1 MKFYLNILFLI
12 CLSFLMISCS
22 TMNDW
27 DVSKIIDK
35 TERWLFDDAVDN
47 SDEKQVDIDEFNGKE
62 LSEEIVEVEE
72 VFPDINDVPQIKPE
86 FEEID
91 ENFFESESK
100 EIESSESD
108 DISVEVS
115 QINQKDNI
123 RIQDKLKNR
132 NISAVL
138 DVRKNIRFKL
148 AKMLLASDPPVDQQE
163 PIIDNS
169 SIDSIKKTKVA
180 IIQFPD
186 NSIIP
191 DNSADKVLEEI
202 VKFKDEKKI
211 RLVGHASKTGS
222 ETLEGKRINM
232 EISISRAQT
241 IKNMLIN
248 KGFNG
253 NNIEVFG
260 KGDLEPLQEEQE
272 EFGEAVNRR
281 VEVFFI
287 SN

>member
-1 MKFYLNILFLI
+1 MKIYLNTLFLTF
-12 CLSFLMISCS
+12 LSFFMISCS

-27 DVSKIIDK
+27 EVSKIIDK
-35 TERWLFDDAVDN
+35 TERWLFETEDN
-47 SDEKQVDIDEFNGKE
+47 SDEEEVSLDEFNDKE
-62 LSEEIVEVEE
+62 LNEEKVEIEEI
-72 VFPDINDVPQIKPE
+72 FPDINDVPQIKPE

-91 ENFFESESK
+91 ENFFESEEK
-100 EIESSESD
+100 EIENIDVDEEN
-108 DISVEVS
+108 VEVS
-115 QINQKDNI
+115 QINQNNNI
-123 RIQDKLKNR
+123 KKEDELKR
-132 NISAVL
+132 KNITAVL
-138 DVRKNIRFKL
+138 EIRKHIRFKL
-148 AKMLLASDPPVDQQE
+148 AKMFLDSDPPVDAQQ
-163 PIIDNS
+163 PIIDVS
-169 SIDSIKKTKVA
+169 SSENIKITKVA

-186 NSIIP
+186 NAIIP

-202 VKFKDEKKI
+202 IKFKDEKKL

-222 ETLEGKRINM
+222 ETIEGKRVNM

-248 KGFNG
+248 KGYDG

-260 KGDLEPLQEEQE
+260 KGDLEPLKEEVQ

>member
-1 MKFYLNILFLI
+1 MKFYLNTIFLI
-12 CLSFLMISCS
+12 ILSLFMISCS

-35 TERWLFDDAVDN
+35 TERWLFDEEDN
-47 SDEKQVDIDEFNGKE
+47 SDEKEVNIDEFNDKE
-62 LSEEIVEVEE
+62 VTEKKVEVEE

-100 EIESSESD
+100 ESESNEPNNNN
-108 DISVEVS
+108 VEVS

-123 RIQDKLKNR
+123 KIEDELKKK
-132 NISAVL
+132 NIFAVL
-138 DVRKNIRFKL
+138 EVRKNIRFKL
-148 AKMLLASDPPVDQQE
+148 AKMLLASDPPVDEQQ
-163 PIIDNS
+163 PIIIENS
-169 SIDSIKKTKVA
+169 SADNIKITKVA
-180 IIQFPD
+180 IIQFPN

-191 DNSADKVLEEI
+191 DNSADKVLEQI
-202 VKFKDEKKI
+202 VKFKDKKL
-211 RLVGHASKTGS
+211 RLVGHSSKTGS
-222 ETLEGKRINM
+222 ETIEGKRINM

-248 KGFNG
+248 KGFDG
-253 NNIEVFG
+253 NNIEVLG
-260 KGDLEPLQEEQE
+260 KGDLEPLKEEAE

>member
-1 MKFYLNILFLI
+1 
-12 CLSFLMISCS
+12 MISCS

-27 DVSKIIDK
+27 NVIKIIDK
-35 TERWLFDDAVDN
+35 TERWLFDREGN
-47 SDEKQVDIDEFNGKE
+47 SDEKEVSIDEFNDKE
-62 LSEEIVEVEE
+62 FTEEKAEVVE
-72 VFPDINDVPQIKPE
+72 VFPDINAVPQIKPE

-91 ENFFESESK
+91 ENFFESDSK
-100 EIESSESD
+100 EIENNEAD
-108 DISVEVS
+108 DDNVEVT

-123 RIQDKLKNR
+123 KIEDEIKKK

-138 DVRKNIRFKL
+138 EVRKNIRFKL
-148 AKMLLASDPPVDQQE
+148 AKMLLASDPPVDEQQ
-163 PIIDNS
+163 PIIES
-169 SIDSIKKTKVA
+169 SSTTGNIKITKVA

-202 VKFKDEKKI
+202 VKFKDEKKL

-222 ETLEGKRINM
+222 ETIEGKRINM

-248 KGFNG
+248 KGFDG

-260 KGDLEPLQEEQE
+260 KADLEPLQEAE

>member
-1 MKFYLNILFLI
+1 MKIYLNTLFLTF
-12 CLSFLMISCS
+12 LSFFMISCS

-27 DVSKIIDK
+27 EVSKIIDK
-35 TERWLFDDAVDN
+35 TERWLFATEAN
-47 SDEKQVDIDEFNGKE
+47 SDEEEVSLDEFNDKE
-62 LSEEIVEVEE
+62 LNEEKVEVEE
-72 VFPDINDVPQIKPE
+72 FFPDINDVPQIKPE

-91 ENFFESESK
+91 ENFFESEGK
-100 EIESSESD
+100 EIENSD
-108 DISVEVS
+108 ADDKNVEVS
-115 QINQKDNI
+115 QINQNNNI
-123 RIQDKLKNR
+123 KKENELKKK
-132 NISAVL
+132 NITAVL
-138 DVRKNIRFKL
+138 EIRKNIRFKL
-148 AKMLLASDPPVDQQE
+148 AKMFLDSDPPVDAQQ
-163 PIIDNS
+163 PIIDVS
-169 SIDSIKKTKVA
+169 SSENIKITKVA

-186 NSIIP
+186 NAIIP

-202 VKFKDEKKI
+202 IKFKDEKKL

-222 ETLEGKRINM
+222 ETIEGKRVNM

-248 KGFNG
+248 KGYDG

-260 KGDLEPLQEEQE
+260 KGDLEPLKEEAQ

>member
-1 MKFYLNILFLI
+1 MKIYLNTLLVIF
-12 CLSFLMISCS
+12 LSFFVVSCS
-22 TMNDW
+22 TVNDW

-35 TERWLFDDAVDN
+35 TERWLFDVEDN
-47 SDEKQVDIDEFNGKE
+47 SEEKEVSLDELNDKE
-62 LSEEIVEVEE
+62 LSEETVEVEE

-91 ENFFESESK
+91 EDFFESENK
-100 EIESSESD
+100 EIEGSD
-108 DISVEVS
+108 ADNNNVQVS

-123 RIQDKLKNR
+123 KTEDELKKK
-132 NISAVL
+132 NIFAVL
-138 DVRKNIRFKL
+138 EVRKNIRFKL
-148 AKMLLASDPPVDQQE
+148 AKMLLASDPPVDEQQ
-163 PIIDNS
+163 PIIIENS
-169 SIDSIKKTKVA
+169 SADNIKITKVA
-180 IIQFPD
+180 IIQFPN

-191 DNSADKVLEEI
+191 DNSADKVLEQI
-202 VKFKDEKKI
+202 VKFKDKKL
-211 RLVGHASKTGS
+211 RLVGHSSKTGS
-222 ETLEGKRINM
+222 ETIEGKRINM

-248 KGFNG
+248 KGFDG
-253 NNIEVFG
+253 NNIEVLG
-260 KGDLEPLQEEQE
+260 KGDLEPLKEEAE

>member
-1 MKFYLNILFLI
+1 MKFYLNTIFLI
-12 CLSFLMISCS
+12 ILSLFMISCS

-35 TERWLFDDAVDN
+35 TERWLFDVEDN
-47 SDEKQVDIDEFNGKE
+47 SDEKEVNIDEFNDKE
-62 LSEEIVEVEE
+62 VTEKKVEVEE

-100 EIESSESD
+100 ESEINEPD
-108 DISVEVS
+108 NNNVEVS
-115 QINQKDNI
+115 QINQRDNI
-123 RIQDKLKNR
+123 QIEDELKKK
-132 NISAVL
+132 NIFAVL
-138 DVRKNIRFKL
+138 EVRKNIRFKL
-148 AKMLLASDPPVDQQE
+148 AKMLLASDPPVDEQQ
-163 PIIDNS
+163 PIIIESSSNDN
-169 SIDSIKKTKVA
+169 IKITKVA
-180 IIQFPD
+180 IIQFPN

-191 DNSADKVLEEI
+191 DNSADKVLEQI
-202 VKFKDEKKI
+202 VKFKDKKL
-211 RLVGHASKTGS
+211 RLVGHSSKTGS
-222 ETLEGKRINM
+222 ETIEGKRINM

-248 KGFNG
+248 KGFDG
-253 NNIEVFG
+253 NNIEVLG
-260 KGDLEPLQEEQE
+260 KGDLEPLKEEAE

>member
-1 MKFYLNILFLI
+1 MKFYLNTLFLI
-12 CLSFLMISCS
+12 ILSFFMISCS

-35 TERWLFDDAVDN
+35 TERWLFDVEDN
-47 SDEKQVDIDEFNGKE
+47 SDEKEVNIDEFNDKE
-62 LSEEIVEVEE
+62 VTEKKVEVEE

-100 EIESSESD
+100 ESEINEPD
-108 DISVEVS
+108 NNNVEVS

-123 RIQDKLKNR
+123 KIEDELKKK

-138 DVRKNIRFKL
+138 EVRKNIRFKL
-148 AKMLLASDPPVDQQE
+148 AKMLLASDPPVDEQQ

-169 SIDSIKKTKVA
+169 SNDNIKITKVA
-180 IIQFPD
+180 IIQFPN

-202 VKFKDEKKI
+202 VKFKDKK
-211 RLVGHASKTGS
+211 
-222 ETLEGKRINM
+222 N
-232 EISISRAQT
+232 
-241 IKNMLIN
+241 
-248 KGFNG
+248 
-253 NNIEVFG
+253 
-260 KGDLEPLQEEQE
+260 
-272 EFGEAVNRR
+272 
-281 VEVFFI
+281 
-287 SN
+287 

>member
-1 MKFYLNILFLI
+1 MKFYLNIWFLI
-12 CLSFLMISCS
+12 LLSFCMTGCS
-22 TMNDW
+22 TVNDW

-35 TERWLFDDAVDN
+35 TERWLFDVEDN
-47 SDEKQVDIDEFNGKE
+47 SDEKEVSVDEFNDNE
-62 LSEEIVEVEE
+62 FSEKQVEVEE

-100 EIESSESD
+100 EIESNEAD
-108 DISVEVS
+108 DNNVEVS
-115 QINQKDNI
+115 QIDQKDNFKI
-123 RIQDKLKNR
+123 DDELKKN
-132 NISAVL
+132 NITAVL
-138 DVRKNIRFKL
+138 EVRKNIRFKL
-148 AKMLLASDPPVDQQE
+148 AKMLLDSDPPVDEQK
-163 PIIDNS
+163 PIIDIS
-169 SIDSIKKTKVA
+169 STDNIKITKVA

-191 DNSADKVLEEI
+191 DNSAAKVLEEI
-202 VKFKDEKKI
+202 AKFKDEKKL

-222 ETLEGKRINM
+222 KTVEGKRINM

-248 KGFNG
+248 KGFDG
-253 NNIEVFG
+253 DNIEVFG
-260 KGDLEPLQEEQE
+260 KGDLEPLQEEAE

>member
-1 MKFYLNILFLI
+1 MKIYLNTLFLTF
-12 CLSFLMISCS
+12 LSFFMISCS

-27 DVSKIIDK
+27 EVSKIIDK
-35 TERWLFDDAVDN
+35 TERWLFATVAN
-47 SDEKQVDIDEFNGKE
+47 SDEEEVSLDEFNDKE
-62 LSEEIVEVEE
+62 LNEEKVEVEE
-72 VFPDINDVPQIKPE
+72 FFPDINDVPQIKPE

-91 ENFFESESK
+91 ENFFESEGK
-100 EIESSESD
+100 EIENSD
-108 DISVEVS
+108 ADDKNVEVS
-115 QINQKDNI
+115 QINQNNNI
-123 RIQDKLKNR
+123 KKEDELKKK
-132 NISAVL
+132 NITAVL
-138 DVRKNIRFKL
+138 EIRKNIRFKL
-148 AKMLLASDPPVDQQE
+148 AKMFLDSDPPVDAQQ
-163 PIIDNS
+163 PIIDVS
-169 SIDSIKKTKVA
+169 SSENIKITKVA

-186 NSIIP
+186 NAIIP

-202 VKFKDEKKI
+202 IKFKDEKKL

-222 ETLEGKRINM
+222 ETIEGKRVNM

-248 KGFNG
+248 KGFEG

-260 KGDLEPLQEEQE
+260 KGDLEPLKEEAE

>member
-1 MKFYLNILFLI
+1 MKIYLNTIFLI
-12 CLSFLMISCS
+12 FLSFFVVSCS

-35 TERWLFDDAVDN
+35 TERWLFDTEDN
-47 SDEKQVDIDEFNGKE
+47 PDEKEVSIDEFNDKE
-62 LSEEIVEVEE
+62 STEEKAEVEE

-91 ENFFESESK
+91 ENFFESESE
-100 EIESSESD
+100 EIESNEAD
-108 DISVEVS
+108 DNNDEVS
-115 QINQKDNI
+115 QINKKDNI
-123 RIQDKLKNR
+123 KIENELKEK

-138 DVRKNIRFKL
+138 EVRKNIRFKL
-148 AKMLLASDPPVDQQE
+148 AKMLLGSDPPVDEQQ
-163 PIIDNS
+163 PIIDS
-169 SIDSIKKTKVA
+169 SSTDNTKVTKVA

-202 VKFKDEKKI
+202 VKFKDEKKL

-222 ETLEGKRINM
+222 ETVEGKRINM

-248 KGFNG
+248 KGYDG

-260 KGDLEPLQEEQE
+260 KGDLEPLKEEAQ

>member
-1 MKFYLNILFLI
+1 MKIYLNTIFLI
-12 CLSFLMISCS
+12 FLSFFVVSCS

-35 TERWLFDDAVDN
+35 TERWLFDTEDN
-47 SDEKQVDIDEFNGKE
+47 PDEKEVSIDEFNDKE
-62 LSEEIVEVEE
+62 STEEKAEVEE

-91 ENFFESESK
+91 ENFFESESE
-100 EIESSESD
+100 EIESNEAD
-108 DISVEVS
+108 DNNDEVS
-115 QINQKDNI
+115 QINKKDNI
-123 RIQDKLKNR
+123 KIENELKEK

-138 DVRKNIRFKL
+138 EVRKNIRFKL
-148 AKMLLASDPPVDQQE
+148 AKMLLGSDPPVDEQQ
-163 PIIDNS
+163 PIIDS
-169 SIDSIKKTKVA
+169 SSTDNTKVTKVA

-202 VKFKDEKKI
+202 VKFKDEKKL

-222 ETLEGKRINM
+222 ETVEGKRINM

-248 KGFNG
+248 KGYDG

-260 KGDLEPLQEEQE
+260 KGDLEPLKEEAQ

-287 SN
+287 SD

>member
-1 MKFYLNILFLI
+1 MKIYLNTLFLTF
-12 CLSFLMISCS
+12 LSFFMISCS

-27 DVSKIIDK
+27 EFSKIIDK
-35 TERWLFDDAVDN
+35 TERWLFATVAN
-47 SDEKQVDIDEFNGKE
+47 SDEEEVSLDEFNDKE
-62 LSEEIVEVEE
+62 LNEEKVEVEE
-72 VFPDINDVPQIKPE
+72 FFPDINDVPQIKPE

-91 ENFFESESK
+91 ENFFESEGK
-100 EIESSESD
+100 EIENSD
-108 DISVEVS
+108 ADDKNVEVS
-115 QINQKDNI
+115 QINQNNNI
-123 RIQDKLKNR
+123 KKEDELKKK
-132 NISAVL
+132 NITAVL
-138 DVRKNIRFKL
+138 EIRKNIRFKL
-148 AKMLLASDPPVDQQE
+148 AKMFLDSDPPVDAQQ
-163 PIIDNS
+163 PIIDVS
-169 SIDSIKKTKVA
+169 SSENIKITKVA

-186 NSIIP
+186 NAIIP

-202 VKFKDEKKI
+202 IKFKGEKKL

-222 ETLEGKRINM
+222 ETIEGKRVNM

-248 KGFNG
+248 KGFEG

-260 KGDLEPLQEEQE
+260 KGDLEPLKEEAE

>member
-1 MKFYLNILFLI
+1 
-12 CLSFLMISCS
+12 
-22 TMNDW
+22 MNNW

-35 TERWLFDDAVDN
+35 TERWLFDNEAN
-47 SDEKQVDIDEFNGKE
+47 SDEKEVSLDELNDKE
-62 LSEEIVEVEE
+62 LAEENLEVEE
-72 VFPDINDVPQIKPE
+72 VFPDVNNVPQIKPE

-91 ENFFESESK
+91 ESFFEGEGK
-100 EIESSESD
+100 EIESND
-108 DISVEVS
+108 LDNNNIEVS
-115 QINQKDNI
+115 ETTQEDNLN
-123 RIQDKLKNR
+123 KENELKKK
-132 NISAVL
+132 NISAIL
-138 DVRKNIRFKL
+138 EVRKNIRFKL
-148 AKMLLASDPPVDQQE
+148 TKMLLESDPPVDEQQ
-163 PIIDNS
+163 PMVNNS
-169 SIDSIKKTKVA
+169 SIENIKVTKVA

-186 NSIIP
+186 NAIIP
-191 DNSADKVLEEI
+191 DSSADKVLEEI
-202 VKFKDEKKI
+202 IKFKNEKKL

-222 ETLEGKRINM
+222 ETIEGKRINM

-248 KGFNG
+248 KGFDD

-260 KGDLEPLQEEQE
+260 KGDLEPLQEEAE

>member
-1 MKFYLNILFLI
+1 MKFYLNTLFLI
-12 CLSFLMISCS
+12 ILSFFMISCS

-35 TERWLFDDAVDN
+35 TERWLFEEEDN
-47 SDEKQVDIDEFNGKE
+47 SDEKEVNIDEFNDKE
-62 LSEEIVEVEE
+62 VTEKKVEVEE

-100 EIESSESD
+100 ESEINEPD
-108 DISVEVS
+108 NNNVEVS

-123 RIQDKLKNR
+123 KIEDELKKK
-132 NISAVL
+132 NIFAVL
-138 DVRKNIRFKL
+138 EVRKNIRFKL
-148 AKMLLASDPPVDQQE
+148 AKMLLASDPPVDEQQ
-163 PIIDNS
+163 PIIIESSSNDN
-169 SIDSIKKTKVA
+169 IKITKVA
-180 IIQFPD
+180 IIQFPN

-191 DNSADKVLEEI
+191 DNSADKVLEQI
-202 VKFKDEKKI
+202 VKFKDKKL
-211 RLVGHASKTGS
+211 RLVGHSSKTGS
-222 ETLEGKRINM
+222 ETIEGKRINM

-248 KGFNG
+248 KGFDG
-253 NNIEVFG
+253 NNIEVLG
-260 KGDLEPLQEEQE
+260 KGDLEPLKEEAE

>member
-1 MKFYLNILFLI
+1 MKIYLNTLFLI
-12 CLSFLMISCS
+12 FFSFFVASCS
-22 TMNDW
+22 TMSDW
-27 DVSKIIDK
+27 DVSNIIDK
-35 TERWLFDDAVDN
+35 TERWLFDIEDN
-47 SDEKQVDIDEFNGKE
+47 SDEKEVSLDELNDKE
-62 LSEEIVEVEE
+62 LSEETVEVEE

-91 ENFFESESK
+91 EDFFESEGK
-100 EIESSESD
+100 EIETSD
-108 DISVEVS
+108 ADDSNVEFS

-123 RIQDKLKNR
+123 KKENELREK

-138 DVRKNIRFKL
+138 ELRKNIRFKL
-148 AKMLLASDPPVDQQE
+148 AKMFLDSDPPVDEQQ
-163 PIIDNS
+163 PIIDTS
-169 SIDSIKKTKVA
+169 SSENIKMTKVA

-186 NSIIP
+186 NAIIP

-202 VKFKDEKKI
+202 SNFKGEKKL
-211 RLVGHASKTGS
+211 RLIGHASKTGS
-222 ETLEGKRINM
+222 ETVEGKRINM

-248 KGFNG
+248 KGFDG
-253 NNIEVFG
+253 SDIEVFG
-260 KGDLEPLQEEQE
+260 KGDLEPLQEEAE
-272 EFGEAVNRR
+272 EFGDAVNRR

>member
-1 MKFYLNILFLI
+1 MKFYLNTLFSIILSLF
-12 CLSFLMISCS
+12 MISCS

-35 TERWLFDDAVDN
+35 TERWLFDVEDN
-47 SDEKQVDIDEFNGKE
+47 SDQKEVNIDEFNDKE
-62 LSEEIVEVEE
+62 VTEKKVEVEE

-91 ENFFESESK
+91 ENFFESENK
-100 EIESSESD
+100 ESESNEPNNNN
-108 DISVEVS
+108 VEVS

-123 RIQDKLKNR
+123 KTEDELKKK
-132 NISAVL
+132 NIFAVL
-138 DVRKNIRFKL
+138 EIRKNIRFKL
-148 AKMLLASDPPVDQQE
+148 AKMLLASDPPVDEQQ
-163 PIIDNS
+163 PIIIENS
-169 SIDSIKKTKVA
+169 SADNIKITKVA
-180 IIQFPD
+180 IIQFPN

-191 DNSADKVLEEI
+191 DNSADKVLEQI
-202 VKFKDEKKI
+202 VKFKDKKL
-211 RLVGHASKTGS
+211 RLVGHSSKTGS
-222 ETLEGKRINM
+222 ETIEGKRINM

-248 KGFNG
+248 KGFDG
-253 NNIEVFG
+253 NNIEVLG
-260 KGDLEPLQEEQE
+260 KGDLEPLKEEAE

>member
-1 MKFYLNILFLI
+1 
-12 CLSFLMISCS
+12 MISCS
-22 TMNDW
+22 TVNDW

-35 TERWLFDDAVDN
+35 TEKWLFDIEDN
-47 SDEKQVDIDEFNGKE
+47 SDEKEVSIDELDSIE
-62 LSEEIVEVEE
+62 LSEEQAEVEE
-72 VFPDINDVPQIKPE
+72 VFPDINDIPQIKPE

-91 ENFFESESK
+91 ESFFESESK
-100 EIESSESD
+100 EIGSNEVND
-108 DISVEVS
+108 NNFEVS
-115 QINQKDNI
+115 QINKKDNI
-123 RIQDKLKNR
+123 KIDDNSKKK

-138 DVRKNIRFKL
+138 EVRKNIRFKL
-148 AKMLLASDPPVDQQE
+148 TQMLLASDPPVDKQQ
-163 PIIDNS
+163 PIIENFSTDN
-169 SIDSIKKTKVA
+169 IKITKVA

-191 DNSADKVLEEI
+191 DNRADKVLEEI
-202 VKFKDEKKI
+202 LKFKDEKKL

-222 ETLEGKRINM
+222 ETIEGKRINM

-241 IKNMLIN
+241 IKNMLTN
-248 KGFNG
+248 KGFDA

-260 KGDLEPLQEEQE
+260 KGDLEPLQKEVE

>member
-1 MKFYLNILFLI
+1 MKFYLNTLKLI
-12 CLSFLMISCS
+12 FLSFFMVSCS

-35 TERWLFDDAVDN
+35 TERWLFDDIEDN
-47 SDEKQVDIDEFNGKE
+47 SDKKEVSLDDFNGKE
-62 LSEEIVEVEE
+62 LTEEEGQVEE
-72 VFPDINDVPQIKPE
+72 VFPDINDVPQIQPE

-91 ENFFESESK
+91 ESFFESEGE
-100 EIESSESD
+100 EIENND
-108 DISVEVS
+108 ADNNNIEVS

-123 RIQDKLKNR
+123 KNEGNLKKK

-138 DVRKNIRFKL
+138 EVRKNIRFKL
-148 AKMLLASDPPVDQQE
+148 AKMLLDSDPPVDKQQ
-163 PIIDNS
+163 PV
-169 SIDSIKKTKVA
+169 IDSSSSENIKMTKVA

-186 NSIIP
+186 NAIIP

-202 VKFKDEKKI
+202 AKFKGEKKI

-222 ETLEGKRINM
+222 ETIEGKRINM

-241 IKNMLIN
+241 IKNILIN
-248 KGFNG
+248 KGLNG

-260 KGDLEPLQEEQE
+260 KGDLEPLQKEAE

-281 VEVFFI
+281 VE
-287 SN
+287 

>member
-1 MKFYLNILFLI
+1 MKFYLNTLFLI
-12 CLSFLMISCS
+12 ILSFFMISCS

-35 TERWLFDDAVDN
+35 TERWLFDVEGN
-47 SDEKQVDIDEFNGKE
+47 SDEKVVDIDDFNDKE
-62 LSEEIVEVEE
+62 VTEKQVEVEE

-100 EIESSESD
+100 ESEINEPD
-108 DISVEVS
+108 NNNVEVS

-123 RIQDKLKNR
+123 KIEDELKKK
-132 NISAVL
+132 NIFAVL
-138 DVRKNIRFKL
+138 EVRKNIRFKL
-148 AKMLLASDPPVDQQE
+148 AKMLLASDPPVDEQQ
-163 PIIDNS
+163 PIIVEKSSNDN
-169 SIDSIKKTKVA
+169 IKMTKVA
-180 IIQFPD
+180 IIQFPN

-191 DNSADKVLEEI
+191 DNSADKVLEQI
-202 VKFKDEKKI
+202 VKFKDKKL
-211 RLVGHASKTGS
+211 RLVGHSSKTGS
-222 ETLEGKRINM
+222 ETIEGKRINM

-248 KGFNG
+248 KGFDG
-253 NNIEVFG
+253 NNIEVLG
-260 KGDLEPLQEEQE
+260 KGDLEPLKEEAE

>member
-1 MKFYLNILFLI
+1 MKFYLNTLFLI
-12 CLSFLMISCS
+12 FLSFFMISCS

-35 TERWLFDDAVDN
+35 TERWLFDVEDN
-47 SDEKQVDIDEFNGKE
+47 SDQKEVNIDEFNDKE
-62 LSEEIVEVEE
+62 VTEKKVEVEE

-100 EIESSESD
+100 ESEINEPD
-108 DISVEVS
+108 NNNVEVS

-123 RIQDKLKNR
+123 KIEDELKKK
-132 NISAVL
+132 NIFAVL
-138 DVRKNIRFKL
+138 EVRKNIRFKL
-148 AKMLLASDPPVDQQE
+148 AKMLLASDPPVDEQQ
-163 PIIDNS
+163 PIIIESSSNDN
-169 SIDSIKKTKVA
+169 IKITKVA
-180 IIQFPD
+180 IIQFPN

-191 DNSADKVLEEI
+191 DNSADKVLEQI
-202 VKFKDEKKI
+202 VKFKDKKL
-211 RLVGHASKTGS
+211 RLVGHSSKSGS
-222 ETLEGKRINM
+222 ETIEGKRINM

-248 KGFNG
+248 KGFDG
-253 NNIEVFG
+253 NNIEVLG
-260 KGDLEPLQEEQE
+260 KGDLETLKEEAE

>member
-1 MKFYLNILFLI
+1 MKFYLNTLFSIILSLF
-12 CLSFLMISCS
+12 MISCS

-35 TERWLFDDAVDN
+35 TERWLFDVEDN
-47 SDEKQVDIDEFNGKE
+47 SDQKEVNIDEFNDKE
-62 LSEEIVEVEE
+62 VTEKKVEVEE

-100 EIESSESD
+100 ESEINEPD
-108 DISVEVS
+108 NNNVEVS

-123 RIQDKLKNR
+123 KTEDELKKK
-132 NISAVL
+132 NIFAVL
-138 DVRKNIRFKL
+138 EVRKNIRFKL
-148 AKMLLASDPPVDQQE
+148 AKMLLASDPPVDEQQ
-163 PIIDNS
+163 PIIIENS
-169 SIDSIKKTKVA
+169 SADNIKITKVA
-180 IIQFPD
+180 IIQFPN

-191 DNSADKVLEEI
+191 DNSADKVLEQI
-202 VKFKDEKKI
+202 VKFKDKKL
-211 RLVGHASKTGS
+211 RLVGHSSKTGS
-222 ETLEGKRINM
+222 ETIEGKRINM

-248 KGFNG
+248 KGFDG
-253 NNIEVFG
+253 NNIEVLG
-260 KGDLEPLQEEQE
+260 KGDLEPLKEEAE

>member
-1 MKFYLNILFLI
+1 MV
-12 CLSFLMISCS
+12 SCS
-22 TMNDW
+22 TMNDL

-35 TERWLFDDAVDN
+35 TERWLFDTKDN
-47 SDEKQVDIDEFNGKE
+47 SDEKEVSLDEFNDKE
-62 LSEEIVEVEE
+62 FTEERVEVEE

-91 ENFFESESK
+91 EDFFESEVK
-100 EIESSESD
+100 EIESIDID
-108 DISVEVS
+108 DNNVEFS
-115 QINQKDNI
+115 QTNQKDNI
-123 RIQDKLKNR
+123 SKENELKKR
-132 NISAVL
+132 NIYAVL
-138 DVRKNIRFKL
+138 EVRKNIRFKL
-148 AKMLLASDPPVDQQE
+148 AKMFLDSDPPVDDQQ
-163 PIIDNS
+163 PMIDIS
-169 SIDSIKKTKVA
+169 SSENIKVTKVA

-186 NSIIP
+186 NAIIP
-191 DNSADKVLEEI
+191 DNTADKVLEEI
-202 VKFKDEKKI
+202 VKFKNDKKL

-222 ETLEGKRINM
+222 ETIKGKRINM

-241 IKNMLIN
+241 IKNMLVN
-248 KGFNG
+248 KGYDG

-260 KGDLEPLQEEQE
+260 KGDLEPLQGEAK

>member
-1 MKFYLNILFLI
+1 MKIYLNTLFLTF
-12 CLSFLMISCS
+12 LSFFMISCS

-27 DVSKIIDK
+27 EVSKIIDK
-35 TERWLFDDAVDN
+35 TERWLFATEAN
-47 SDEKQVDIDEFNGKE
+47 SDEEEVSLDEFNDKE
-62 LSEEIVEVEE
+62 LNEEKVEVEE
-72 VFPDINDVPQIKPE
+72 FFPDINDVPQIKPE

-91 ENFFESESK
+91 ENFFESEGK
-100 EIESSESD
+100 EIENSD
-108 DISVEVS
+108 ADDKNVEVS
-115 QINQKDNI
+115 QINQNNNI
-123 RIQDKLKNR
+123 KKEDELKKK
-132 NISAVL
+132 NITAVL
-138 DVRKNIRFKL
+138 EIRKNIRFKL
-148 AKMLLASDPPVDQQE
+148 AKMFLDSDPPVDAQQ
-163 PIIDNS
+163 PIIDVS
-169 SIDSIKKTKVA
+169 SSENIKITKVA

-186 NSIIP
+186 NAIIP

-202 VKFKDEKKI
+202 IKFKDEKKL

-222 ETLEGKRINM
+222 ETIEGKRVNM

-248 KGFNG
+248 KGYDG

-260 KGDLEPLQEEQE
+260 KGDLEPLKEEAQ

>member
-1 MKFYLNILFLI
+1 MKFYLNTLFSIILSLF
-12 CLSFLMISCS
+12 MISCS

-35 TERWLFDDAVDN
+35 TERWLFDVEDN
-47 SDEKQVDIDEFNGKE
+47 SDQKEVNIDEFNDKE
-62 LSEEIVEVEE
+62 VTEKKVEVEE

-100 EIESSESD
+100 ESESNEPNNNN
-108 DISVEVS
+108 VEVS

-123 RIQDKLKNR
+123 KTEDELKKK
-132 NISAVL
+132 NIFAVL
-138 DVRKNIRFKL
+138 EIRKNIRFKL
-148 AKMLLASDPPVDQQE
+148 AKMLLASDPPVDEQQ
-163 PIIDNS
+163 PIIIENS
-169 SIDSIKKTKVA
+169 SADNIKITKVA
-180 IIQFPD
+180 IIQFPN

-191 DNSADKVLEEI
+191 DNSADKVLEQI
-202 VKFKDEKKI
+202 VKFKDKKL
-211 RLVGHASKTGS
+211 RLVGHSSKTGS
-222 ETLEGKRINM
+222 ETIEGKRINM

-248 KGFNG
+248 KGFDG
-253 NNIEVFG
+253 NNIEVLG
-260 KGDLEPLQEEQE
+260 KGDLEPLKEEAE

>member
-1 MKFYLNILFLI
+1 MKFYLNTLFLI
-12 CLSFLMISCS
+12 ILSFFMISCS

-35 TERWLFDDAVDN
+35 TERWLFDVEDN
-47 SDEKQVDIDEFNGKE
+47 SDEKEVNIDEFNDNEVTEKK
-62 LSEEIVEVEE
+62 VEVEE
-72 VFPDINDVPQIKPE
+72 VFPDINNVPQIKPE

-91 ENFFESESK
+91 ENFFESESN
-100 EIESSESD
+100 EPD
-108 DISVEVS
+108 NNNVEVS
-115 QINQKDNI
+115 QLNQKDNI
-123 RIQDKLKNR
+123 KTEDELKKK
-132 NISAVL
+132 NIFAVL
-138 DVRKNIRFKL
+138 EVRKNIRFKL
-148 AKMLLASDPPVDQQE
+148 SKMLLASDPPVDEQQ
-163 PIIDNS
+163 PIIIESSSTDN
-169 SIDSIKKTKVA
+169 IKITKVA

-191 DNSADKVLEEI
+191 DNSAEKVLEQI
-202 VKFKDEKKI
+202 VKFKDKKL

-222 ETLEGKRINM
+222 ETIEGKRVNM

-248 KGFNG
+248 KGFDG
-253 NNIEVFG
+253 NNIEVLG
-260 KGDLEPLQEEQE
+260 KGDLEPLKEEAE

>member
-1 MKFYLNILFLI
+1 MKFYLNTLFLI
-12 CLSFLMISCS
+12 ILSLFMISCS

-35 TERWLFDDAVDN
+35 TERWLFDVEDN
-47 SDEKQVDIDEFNGKE
+47 SDEKEVNIDEFNDKE
-62 LSEEIVEVEE
+62 VTEKKVEVEE

-100 EIESSESD
+100 ESESNEPNNNN
-108 DISVEVS
+108 VEVS

-123 RIQDKLKNR
+123 KIEDELKKK
-132 NISAVL
+132 NIFAVL
-138 DVRKNIRFKL
+138 EVRKNIRFKL
-148 AKMLLASDPPVDQQE
+148 AKMLLASDPPVDEQQ
-163 PIIDNS
+163 PIIIENS
-169 SIDSIKKTKVA
+169 SADNIKITKVA
-180 IIQFPD
+180 IIQFPN

-191 DNSADKVLEEI
+191 DNSADKVLEQI
-202 VKFKDEKKI
+202 VNFKDKKL
-211 RLVGHASKTGS
+211 RLVGHSSKTGS
-222 ETLEGKRINM
+222 GTIEGKRINM

-248 KGFNG
+248 KGFDG
-253 NNIEVFG
+253 NNIEVLG
-260 KGDLEPLQEEQE
+260 KGDLEPLKEEAE